1 MSTPAETPAPAPTAT
16 EAADRP
22 KAERIVLPVNN
33 QPVVF
38 ESLLVFRAEK
48 ALADFGQ
55 QFDLLRQQVG
65 RLQGL
70 AQRREQALTTG
81 EKDALSK
88 VIEQEVRDLDSKDA
102 LFQKVYGFR
111 VAALQNRPVKVQQT
125 RRLLTP
131 ATDEELAKARA
142 AKEFKEEEVVTLE
155 GKAHLVL
162 STMTGLAFD
171 EFWRNAQVMTGRRDN
186 LAQFRQNL
194 ANLPADQKEKAEA
207 TAKEAEEQLV
217 KDNEAMFK
225 TYGFTLTR
233 NLVVDFIEA
242 KFFVALTQE
251 DVQKAQAAAGA
262 APAAKAPE
270 ARKDKPAPKAN

>member
-1 MSTPAETPAPAPTAT
+1 MSTPAETPAPAAT
-16 EAADRP
+16 EADRP

-48 ALADFGQ
+48 AMAEFGQ

-65 RLQGL
+65 RLQAL
-70 AQRREQALTTG
+70 AQRRDQALTTG

-88 VIEQEVRDLDSKDA
+88 VLEQEVRDLDSKDA

-111 VAALQNRPVKVQQT
+111 VAALQNRPVKIQQT

-131 ATDEELAKARA
+131 ATPEEVAKARA
-142 AKEFKEEEVVTLE
+142 AKEFKEEEVVTLD
-155 GKAHLVL
+155 GKTHLVL
-162 STMTGLAFD
+162 STMSGLPFD
-171 EFWRNAQVMTGRRDN
+171 EFMRNAQIITARRDN
-186 LAQFRQNL
+186 LAQFKQNI
-194 ANLPADQKEKAEA
+194 ANVPADQKEKAEA
-207 TAKEAEEQLV
+207 AAKEAEAQLI

-225 TYGFTLTR
+225 AYGFTLTR
-233 NLVVDFIEA
+233 DLVIDFIEA

-251 DVQKAQAAAGA
+251 DIQKAQSAGGDA
-262 APAAKAPE
+262 APAAKAVE
-270 ARKDKPAPKAN
+270 AKKDKPAAKAN

>member
-1 MSTPAETPAPAPTAT
+1 MSTPAETPAPAAT
-16 EAADRP
+16 EAERP

-48 ALADFGQ
+48 AMAEFGQ

-65 RLQGL
+65 RLQAL
-70 AQRREQALTTG
+70 AQRRDQALTTG

-88 VIEQEVRDLDSKDA
+88 VLEQEVRDLDSKDA

-111 VAALQNRPVKVQQT
+111 VAALQNRPVKIQQT

-131 ATDEELAKARA
+131 ATPEEVAKARA
-142 AKEFKEEEVVTLE
+142 AKEFKEEEVVTLD
-155 GKAHLVL
+155 GKTHLVL
-162 STMTGLAFD
+162 STMSGLPFD
-171 EFWRNAQVMTGRRDN
+171 EFMRNAQIITARRDN
-186 LAQFRQNL
+186 LAQFKQNI
-194 ANLPADQKEKAEA
+194 ANVPADQKEKAEA
-207 TAKEAEEQLV
+207 AAKEAEAQLI

-225 TYGFTLTR
+225 AYGFTLTR
-233 NLVVDFIEA
+233 DLVIDFIEA

-251 DVQKAQAAAGA
+251 DIQKAQSAGGDA

-270 ARKDKPAPKAN
+270 AKKDKPVAKAN